1 MRGYPCIG
9 CDIVAHS
16 CTFSKVL
23 VGLLIFD
30 VAIIGGGLAGS
41 ALATILTRKNVK
53 VALIEPKREYP
64 DCFKAEKLE
73 PDQWQLLEKHDLLR
87 FVLPVCESI
96 SCVHVAAEGRE
107 FGAVS
112 LRQYG
117 FLYHN
122 LVNRLREHFPS
133 SLTIHWGPA
142 TRVNLGDDVQT
153 VELADGSTVDSRLV
167 VIATGNF
174 GRLHTQLGVT
184 RHMVSRQHSFPFG
197 FNINNAKGHFDFEA
211 LTYHGTEKRRGID
224 YLTLFNIPGA
234 MRANLFTY
242 WKPSDARI
250 KSFSND
256 PKKVLLD
263 HLPGLEQVLGEFEV
277 VSKVERFAIDLYH
290 VEQQVSPGVVFAGD
304 AYQSVCPATGTG
316 LSKILTDVDVL
327 AELIVTDWL
336 KTPGMSEEKIRSY
349 YKDER
354 KVGQDRNS
362 LELATRRRKVAIEIS
377 DFRYQIERIR
387 DQMRMRRRM
396 GRSERL
402 ITPA

>member
-1 MRGYPCIG
+1 M
-9 CDIVAHS
+9 
-16 CTFSKVL
+16 KVL
-23 VGLLIFD
+23 VRLLVFD

-41 ALATILTRKNVK
+41 ALATILSGNNVK
-53 VALIEPKREYP
+53 VALIEPKKEYP
-64 DCFKAEKLE
+64 HCFKAEKLE

-87 FVLPVCESI
+87 LVLPVCESI

-107 FGAVS
+107 YGTVS

-122 LVNRLREHFPS
+122 LVNRLREHFS
-133 SLTIHWGPA
+133 SALTVYWSPA
-142 TRVNLGDDVQT
+142 TRVDRSDDVQS
-153 VELADGSTVDSRLV
+153 VGLADGSTIKARLV
-167 VIATGNF
+167 VMATGNF
-174 GRLHTQLGVT
+174 GRLHAQLGVT
-184 RHMVSRQHSFPFG
+184 KNMVSRQHSFPFG
-197 FNINNAKGHFDFEA
+197 FNINNAKGHFNFEA

-242 WKPSDARI
+242 WKPSDERVR
-250 KSFSND
+250 SFSND

-263 HLPGLEQVLGEFEV
+263 HLPGLGSVLGDFEV
-277 VSKVERFAIDLYH
+277 DSTVERFAVDLYH

-327 AELIVTDWL
+327 AELIVNDWL

-349 YKDER
+349 YEDER
-354 KVGQDRNS
+354 KVEQDRNS
-362 LELATRRRKVAIEIS
+362 LELAIRRRKVAIDFS
-377 DFRYQIERIR
+377 GFRYQIERIR
-387 DQMRMRRRM
+387 DQARMRRRLD
-396 GRSERL
+396 RSERL